1 MALNVPTRTV
11 LNIGCGTSGDQRLP
25 PVLKEADWTQ
35 LRIDIDPKVQPDIVA
50 SFADLHMF
58 HNDSVDAIWSSHNLE
73 HLAWH
78 EVSKALAEAKR
89 VLRPDGFMIVTLP
102 DLQRLAQLVV
112 DGQLMDVQYES
123 SMGPITTLDMLFGH
137 LDSQATGSPYMA
149 HRCGFTAESLG
160 TTLMDAGFSE
170 IKVIK
175 GHHYDLWALASTQP
189 TPARVLAEFQACA
202 A

>member
-25 PVLKEADWTQ
+25 PMLKEADWTQ

-73 HLAWH
+73 HLPWH
-78 EVSKALAEAKR
+78 DVSKALAEAKR

-102 DLQRLAQLVV
+102 DLQHLAQLIL
-112 DGQLMDVQYES
+112 DGELMAVQYES
-123 SMGPITTLDMLFGH
+123 AMGPITTLDMLFGH
-137 LDSQATGSPYMA
+137 LDSQASGSPYMA

-160 TTLMDAGFSE
+160 TTLLDAGFSE

-175 GHHYDLWALASTQP
+175 GSHYDLWALASTQA